1 MSAREPIPEPAGEL
15 AGAPLIEAHRR
26 RVSFGAFREMVLHL
40 AHREL
45 EAKHQLTLLG
55 WAWPLAR
62 QLCQLVVL
70 VFVFSKVFKQDI
82 ENFPVFVF
90 IGLIAWTWF
99 STGVADAALSI
110 AQQRHFVLQ
119 SRLPTA
125 AVPLV
130 SVAVPLVDVLIALP
144 VLVLMLLVAGE
155 LSWTILLCPL
165 LLPLQFL
172 LMAGI
177 AWIASSAAV
186 FFRDVPNV
194 VYLGLTL
201 AFYTTPVFYSARS
214 VPDDYD
220 WILKVNPMATIIEEY
235 RALLLGEPAPS
246 TARMTAVAIASILLA
261 GLGYLMFKRLQPK
274 FADHL

>member
-1 MSAREPIPEPAGEL
+1 MTATDAAPPGLGE
-15 AGAPLIEAHRR
+15 APLQAADQRR
-26 RVSFGAFREMVLHL
+26 ISFGAFREMVVHL

-45 EAKHQLTLLG
+45 ESKHQLTVLG
-55 WAWPLAR
+55 WAWPLFR

-99 STGVADAALSI
+99 SAGIADAAMSI
-110 AQQRHFVLQ
+110 SQQRHFVLQ

-130 SVAVPLVDVLIALP
+130 SVAVPFVDVLIALP
-144 VLVLMLLVAGE
+144 VLVVMLLVADE
-155 LSWTILLCPL
+155 LRWTILLCPL
-165 LLPLQFL
+165 LLPVQFL

-186 FFRDVPNV
+186 FFRDVPNI

-201 AFYTTPVFYSARS
+201 AFYTTPVFYGARS
-214 VPDDYD
+214 VPDQYD
-220 WILKVNPMATIIEEY
+220 WILEINPMATIIEEY
-235 RALLLGEPAPS
+235 RALLLGDPAPS
-246 TARMTAVAIASILLA
+246 ATRLIVVGAGSVLLA
-261 GLGYLMFKRLQPK
+261 GLGYLMFRRLRPQ
-274 FADHL
+274 FADYL